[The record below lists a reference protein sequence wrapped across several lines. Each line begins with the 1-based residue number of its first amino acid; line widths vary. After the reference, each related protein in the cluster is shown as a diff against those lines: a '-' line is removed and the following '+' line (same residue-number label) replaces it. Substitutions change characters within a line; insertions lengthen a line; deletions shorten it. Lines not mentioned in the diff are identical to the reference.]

1 MLTRLFIRDFAL
13 IRELEI
19 EFCADLNVLTGE
31 TGAGKSI
38 ILGALNSLL
47 GGVARADMV
56 RDGADRCL
64 VEGLFEF
71 PDASPVLDRLAGSG
85 FPVDD
90 NQLAVRREILSSG
103 RSRAFVN
110 GLSIPLKKLREIGSS
125 LVDVHGQH
133 EHQSLLQVDRHSTYL
148 DAFGGLTPRAD
159 VLGDLYRKY
168 GSTESALRELLHQ
181 KRRYEEAKEL
191 REFQLD
197 EIRTLDPKAGEDVV
211 IEQELSVLENGERI
225 RQVTSQLADALYQA
239 DGSIVEQI
247 GRLRRELDQVAAIDC
262 NLAAPTEQIQGLI
275 YGIEELAADL
285 LSYSENL
292 DSNPE
297 RIAQLR
303 DRLDAVR
310 QLVSKYGGSLDRLIA
325 FAKELEKGEAK
336 SEALD
341 DEITAAAAALDRL
354 AKQYTAACLDLS
366 TARSHAAGNLVSQVE
381 AGLRALGAPKAVF
394 EVRLD
399 TRQDPEGLVEKDGVR
414 VHADESGIEHIEFF
428 LSANPGE
435 TTKPLASVGSGG
447 ELSRIMLILRE
458 LIATED
464 GVSTLVFDEIDTG
477 ISGRMAAA
485 VGKKLKSLAASHQ
498 VVVIT
503 HLPQIASLADH
514 HMAVRKRPEDGRM
527 VTSVQVL
534 ENEERTEEIAQLLAG
549 EEISDS
555 AREHAQRMLG

>member
-19 EFCADLNVLTGE
+19 EFCADLTVLTGE

-38 ILGALNSLL
+38 ILGALNSIL

-56 RDGADRCL
+56 RDGADRC
-64 VEGLFEF
+64 VIEGLFEF
-71 PDASPVLDRLAGSG
+71 PDGSRVLERLAASG
-85 FPVDD
+85 LPADD
-90 NQLAVRREILSSG
+90 NQLALRREILSGG

-110 GLSIPLKKLREIGSS
+110 GLSIPLKKLREFGSS

-133 EHQSLLQVDRHSTYL
+133 EHQSLLRVERHPAYL
-148 DAFGGLTPRAD
+148 DAFGGLTSGAEA
-159 VLGDLYRKY
+159 LADLYHEY
-168 GSTESALRELLHQ
+168 GAAESGLRELRQ
-181 KRRYEEAKEL
+181 RKRRYEEAKEL
-191 REFQLD
+191 REFQLS
-197 EIRTLDPKAGEDVV
+197 EIRTLDPKAGEDAA
-211 IEQELSVLENGERI
+211 IERELAVLENGERI
-225 RQVTSQLADALYQA
+225 RQVTSQLAEALYQA

-247 GRLRRELDQVAAIDC
+247 GRLRKELDQVAAFDP
-262 NLAAPTEQIQGLI
+262 NLASRTEQIQGLI
-275 YGIEELAADL
+275 YGIEELSADL

-292 DSNPE
+292 DTDPE

-303 DRLDAVR
+303 DRLDALR
-310 QLVSKYGGSLDRLIA
+310 QMVSKYGGTLDRLITFVAELELGEAKAEALEDDISACAASLDRLA
-325 FAKELEKGEAK
+325 RQF
-336 SEALD
+336 S
-341 DEITAAAAALDRL
+341 T
-354 AKQYTAACLDLS
+354 ACLELS
-366 TARSHAAGNLVSQVE
+366 AARAHAAGNLVARVE
-381 AGLRALGAPKAVF
+381 AGLRSLGAPKAVF

-399 TRQDPEGLVEKDGVR
+399 TRPDPEGLVEKGGVR
-414 VHADESGIEHIEFF
+414 LHADESGIEHVEFF

-435 TTKPLASVGSGG
+435 SPKPLANVGSGG

-458 LIATED
+458 LIAIGD

-514 HMAVRKRPEDGRM
+514 HMAVRKRPEDGRL

-534 ENEERTEEIAQLLAG
+534 DKEERTEEIAQLLAG

-555 AREHAQRMLG
+555 AREQAQRMLG

>member
-1 MLTRLFIRDFAL
+1 M
-13 IRELEI
+13 
-19 EFCADLNVLTGE
+19 LTGE

-71 PDASPVLDRLAGSG
+71 PDASPVLERLAGSG
-85 FPVDD
+85 FPADD
-90 NQLAVRREILSSG
+90 NQLALRREILSGG

-110 GLSIPLKKLREIGSS
+110 GLSIPLKKLREIGST

-133 EHQSLLQVDRHSTYL
+133 EHQSLLRVDRHSTYL

-159 VLGDLYRKY
+159 ALEDLYREF
-168 GSTESALRELLHQ
+168 GSTENALRELHHQ
-181 KRRYEEAKEL
+181 KRRYEEANEL

-197 EIRTLDPKAGEDVV
+197 EIRDLDPKAGEDAA
-211 IEQELSVLENGERI
+211 IEQELTVLENGERI
-225 RQVTSQLADALYQA
+225 RQVTSRLADALYQA
-239 DGSIVEQI
+239 DGSVVEQI
-247 GRLRRELDQVAAIDC
+247 GRLRRELDQVASIDR

-292 DSNPE
+292 DSDPE

-325 FAKELEKGEAK
+325 FAAELEMGQAK

-341 DEITAAAAALDRL
+341 EEITAAAAERDRS
-354 AKQYTAACLDLS
+354 ASQYTTACLDLS
-366 TARSHAAGNLVSQVE
+366 AARSHAAGDLVTQVE
-381 AGLRALGAPKAVF
+381 AGLRTLGAPNAVF

-399 TRQDPEGLVEKDGVR
+399 TRPDPDGLVEKDGVR
-414 VHADESGIEHIEFF
+414 VHADENGIERVEFF

-435 TTKPLASVGSGG
+435 TPKPLANVGSGG

-458 LIATED
+458 LIATGD

-485 VGKKLKSLAASHQ
+485 VGKKLKALAAAHQ

-503 HLPQIASLADH
+503 HLPQIASLADR
-514 HMAVRKRPEDGRM
+514 HMAVRKRPEEGRM

-534 ENEERTEEIAQLLAG
+534 ENKERTEEIAQLLAG

>member
-1 MLTRLFIRDFAL
+1 MLTRLFIKDFAL

-38 ILGALNSLL
+38 ILGALSSLL

-56 RDGADRCL
+56 RGGADRCL

-71 PDASPVLDRLAGSG
+71 ADASPVMERLAASG
-85 FPVDD
+85 FPAEEG
-90 NQLAVRREILSSG
+90 QLALRREILGGG
-103 RSRAFVN
+103 RSRAFAN

-133 EHQSLLQVDRHSTYL
+133 EHQSLLRVDLHSAYL
-148 DAFGGLTPRAD
+148 DAFGSLTPRVNA
-159 VLGDLYRKY
+159 LGDLYREY
-168 GSTESALRELLHQ
+168 GSTDSALRELHQ
-181 KRRYEEAKEL
+181 RRHKHEEAKQL

-197 EIRTLDPKAGEDVV
+197 EIRSLDPKAGEDVA
-211 IEQELSVLENGERI
+211 IEQELAVLENGERI

-247 GRLRRELDQVAAIDC
+247 GRLRRELDQVAAIDR
-262 NLAAPTEQIQGLI
+262 NLAAPTEQIRGLI
-275 YGIEELAADL
+275 YSIEELAAGL

-292 DSNPE
+292 DSDPE
-297 RIAQLR
+297 RIARLR
-303 DRLDAVR
+303 DRLDAMR
-310 QLVSKYGGSLDRLIA
+310 QLVGKYGGSLDRLIA
-325 FAKELEKGEAK
+325 FAADLQMGEAK

-341 DEITAAAAALDRL
+341 EEITAATAELNRL
-354 AKQYTAACLDLS
+354 AKQYAAVCLDLS
-366 TARSHAAGNLVSQVE
+366 AARRHAAGDLVSRVQ
-381 AGLRALGAPKAVF
+381 AGLRTLGAPQAVF
-394 EVRLD
+394 EVRLE
-399 TRQDPEGLVEKDGVR
+399 TRPDPEGLVETDGVR
-414 VHADESGIEHIEFF
+414 VRADENGIEQVEFF

-435 TTKPLASVGSGG
+435 TPKPLANVGSGG

-458 LIATED
+458 LIATGD

-485 VGKKLKSLAASHQ
+485 VGKKLKSLAANHQ

-503 HLPQIASLADH
+503 HLPQIASLADRH
-514 HMAVRKRPEDGRM
+514 LAVRKQPEDGRM
-527 VTSVQVL
+527 VTSVRVL

>member
-1 MLTRLFIRDFAL
+1 MLTRLFIKDFAL

-47 GGVARADMV
+47 GGGTRADMV

-71 PDASPVLDRLAGSG
+71 PDASPVLELVAGSG
-85 FPVDD
+85 FPADD
-90 NQLAVRREILSSG
+90 NQLALRREILSGG

-133 EHQSLLQVDRHSTYL
+133 EHQSLLRVDRHSAYL

-159 VLGDLYRKY
+159 ALGDLYREYSATK
-168 GSTESALRELLHQ
+168 SALGELRHQ
-181 KRRYEEAKEL
+181 KLRYEEAKEL

-197 EIRTLDPKAGEDVV
+197 EIRTLDPKAGEEVA
-211 IEQELSVLENGERI
+211 IEQELTVLENGERI

-247 GRLRRELDQVAAIDC
+247 GRLRRELDQVAAIDR

-275 YGIEELAADL
+275 YGTEELAADL
-285 LSYSENL
+285 LRYSENL
-292 DSNPE
+292 DSDPE
-297 RIAQLR
+297 RMAQLR
-303 DRLDAVR
+303 DRLDALR
-310 QLVSKYGGSLDRLIA
+310 QLVGKYGGSLDSLIA
-325 FAKELEKGEAK
+325 FAAELEMGEAK
-336 SEALD
+336 SVALD
-341 DEITAAAAALDRL
+341 EEIAATAATLDRL

-366 TARSHAAGNLVSQVE
+366 AARVHVAGNLVSQVE
-381 AGLRALGAPKAVF
+381 AGLRTLGAPKAVF

-399 TRQDPEGLVEKDGVR
+399 TRPDPEGLVEKNGVR
-414 VHADESGIEHIEFF
+414 VHADENGLEQVEFY

-435 TTKPLASVGSGG
+435 TPKPLANVGSGG

-458 LIATED
+458 LIATGD

-514 HMAVRKRPEDGRM
+514 HMAVRKRPENGRM

>member
-1 MLTRLFIRDFAL
+1 MLTRLFIKDFAL

-47 GGVARADMV
+47 GGGTRADMV
-56 RDGADRCL
+56 REGADRCL
-64 VEGLFEF
+64 VEGLFEL
-71 PDASPVLDRLAGSG
+71 PDASPVLVSLAGSG
-85 FPVDD
+85 FPADD
-90 NQLAVRREILSSG
+90 NQLALRREILSGG

-110 GLSIPLKKLREIGSS
+110 GLSIPLKKLREIGLS

-133 EHQSLLQVDRHSTYL
+133 EHQSLLRVDRHSAYL

-159 VLGDLYRKY
+159 ALGDLYREYSATK
-168 GSTESALRELLHQ
+168 SALGELRHQ
-181 KRRYEEAKEL
+181 KLRYEEAKEL

-197 EIRTLDPKAGEDVV
+197 EIRTLDPKAGEEVA
-211 IEQELSVLENGERI
+211 IEQELTVLENGERI

-247 GRLRRELDQVAAIDC
+247 GRLRRELDQVAAIDR

-275 YGIEELAADL
+275 YSTEELAADL

-292 DSNPE
+292 DSDPE
-297 RIAQLR
+297 RMAQLR
-303 DRLDAVR
+303 DRLDALR
-310 QLVSKYGGSLDRLIA
+310 QLVGKYGGSLDSLIA
-325 FAKELEKGEAK
+325 FAAELEMGEAK
-336 SEALD
+336 SVALD
-341 DEITAAAAALDRL
+341 EEIAATAFALDRL

-366 TARSHAAGNLVSQVE
+366 AARVHVAGNLVSQVE
-381 AGLRALGAPKAVF
+381 AGLRTLGAPKAVF

-399 TRQDPEGLVEKDGVR
+399 TRPDPEGLIEKNGVR
-414 VHADESGIEHIEFF
+414 VHADESGLEQVEFY

-435 TTKPLASVGSGG
+435 TPKPLANVGSGG

-458 LIATED
+458 LIATGD

-514 HMAVRKRPEDGRM
+514 HMAVRKRPENGRM

>member
-71 PDASPVLDRLAGSG
+71 PDASPVLERLAGSG
-85 FPVDD
+85 FPADD
-90 NQLAVRREILSSG
+90 NQLALRREILSGG

-110 GLSIPLKKLREIGSS
+110 GLSIPLKKLREIGST

-133 EHQSLLQVDRHSTYL
+133 EHQSLLRVDRHATYL

-159 VLGDLYRKY
+159 ALEDLYREF
-168 GSTESALRELLHQ
+168 GSTENALRELHHQ
-181 KRRYEEAKEL
+181 KRRYEEANEL

-197 EIRTLDPKAGEDVV
+197 EIRDLDPKAGEDAA
-211 IEQELSVLENGERI
+211 IEQELTVLENGERI
-225 RQVTSQLADALYQA
+225 RQVTSRLADALYQA
-239 DGSIVEQI
+239 DGSVVEQI
-247 GRLRRELDQVAAIDC
+247 GRLRRELDQVASIDR

-292 DSNPE
+292 DSDPE

-325 FAKELEKGEAK
+325 FAAELEMGQAK

-341 DEITAAAAALDRL
+341 EEITAAAAERDRS
-354 AKQYTAACLDLS
+354 ASQYTTACLDLS
-366 TARSHAAGNLVSQVE
+366 AARSHAAGDLVTQVE
-381 AGLRALGAPKAVF
+381 AGLRTLGAPNAVF

-399 TRQDPEGLVEKDGVR
+399 TRPDPDGLVEKDGVR
-414 VHADESGIEHIEFF
+414 VHADENGIERVEFF

-435 TTKPLASVGSGG
+435 TPKPLANVGSGG

-458 LIATED
+458 LIATGD

-485 VGKKLKSLAASHQ
+485 VGKKLKALAAAHQ

-503 HLPQIASLADH
+503 HLPQIASLADR
-514 HMAVRKRPEDGRM
+514 HMAVRKRPEEGRM

-534 ENEERTEEIAQLLAG
+534 ENKERTEEIAQLLAG

>member
-19 EFCADLNVLTGE
+19 EFCADLTVLTGE

-38 ILGALNSLL
+38 ILGALNSIL
-47 GGVARADMV
+47 GGVARGNMV
-56 RDGADRCL
+56 RDGADRCV

-71 PDASPVLDRLAGSG
+71 ADGSAVIKRLAATGLTL
-85 FPVDD
+85 DD
-90 NQLAVRREILSSG
+90 NQLALRREILSGG

-110 GLSIPLKKLREIGSS
+110 GLSIPLKKLRELGSS

-133 EHQSLLQVDRHSTYL
+133 EHQSLLRVDRHAAYL
-148 DAFGGLTPRAD
+148 DAFGGLTANTEA
-159 VLGDLYRKY
+159 LADLYREY
-168 GSTESALRELLHQ
+168 GSAESALRELRQQ

-191 REFQLD
+191 REFQLG
-197 EIRTLDPKAGEDVV
+197 EIRALDPKAGEDAA
-211 IEQELSVLENGERI
+211 IEQELTVLENGELI

-247 GRLRRELDQVAAIDC
+247 GRLRRELDQVAAFDR
-262 NLAAPTEQIQGLI
+262 NLASRTEQIQGLI
-275 YGIEELAADL
+275 YGIEELSADL

-292 DSNPE
+292 DSDPE
-297 RIAQLR
+297 RLAHLR
-303 DRLDAVR
+303 DRLDVLR
-310 QLVSKYGGSLDRLIA
+310 QMVSKYGGTLDRLIA
-325 FAKELEKGEAK
+325 FAAELQVGEAK

-341 DEITAAAAALDRL
+341 EEISAGATTLDRL
-354 AKQYTAACLDLS
+354 ARQYSIVCLELSAA
-366 TARSHAAGNLVSQVE
+366 REHAAENLVAQVE
-381 AGLRALGAPKAVF
+381 AGLRSLGAPKAVF

-399 TRQDPEGLVEKDGVR
+399 TRPDPEGMVEKDGVR
-414 VHADESGIEHIEFF
+414 VHADESGIEHVEFF
-428 LSANPGE
+428 LSTNPGE
-435 TTKPLASVGSGG
+435 VPKPLANVGSGG

-458 LIATED
+458 LIATGD

-503 HLPQIASLADH
+503 HLPQIASLADQ
-514 HMAVRKRPEDGRM
+514 HMAVRKRPVDGRM
-527 VTSVQVL
+527 VTSVRVL
-534 ENEERTEEIAQLLAG
+534 EDEERTEEIAQLLAG
-549 EEISDS
+549 EEISAS

>member
-71 PDASPVLDRLAGSG
+71 PDASPVLERLAGSG
-85 FPVDD
+85 FPADD
-90 NQLAVRREILSSG
+90 NQLALRREILSGG

-110 GLSIPLKKLREIGSS
+110 GLSIPLKKLREIGST

-133 EHQSLLQVDRHSTYL
+133 EHQSLLRVDRHSTYL

-159 VLGDLYRKY
+159 ALEDLYREF
-168 GSTESALRELLHQ
+168 GSTENALRELHHQ
-181 KRRYEEAKEL
+181 KRRYEEANEL

-197 EIRTLDPKAGEDVV
+197 EIRDLDPKAGEDAA
-211 IEQELSVLENGERI
+211 IEQELTVLENGERI
-225 RQVTSQLADALYQA
+225 RQVTSRLADALYQA
-239 DGSIVEQI
+239 DGSVVEQI
-247 GRLRRELDQVAAIDC
+247 GRLRRELDQVASIDR

-292 DSNPE
+292 DSDPE

-325 FAKELEKGEAK
+325 FAAELEMGQAK

-341 DEITAAAAALDRL
+341 EEITAAAAERDRS
-354 AKQYTAACLDLS
+354 ASQYTTACLDLS
-366 TARSHAAGNLVSQVE
+366 AARSHAAGDLVTQVE
-381 AGLRALGAPKAVF
+381 AGLRTLGAPNAVF

-399 TRQDPEGLVEKDGVR
+399 TRPDPDGLVEKDGVR
-414 VHADESGIEHIEFF
+414 VHADENGIERVEFF

-435 TTKPLASVGSGG
+435 TPKPLANVGSGG

-458 LIATED
+458 LIATGD

-485 VGKKLKSLAASHQ
+485 VGKKLKALAAAHQ

-503 HLPQIASLADH
+503 HLPQIASLADR
-514 HMAVRKRPEDGRM
+514 HMAVRKRPEEGRM

-534 ENEERTEEIAQLLAG
+534 ENKERTEEIAQLLAG

>member
-19 EFCADLNVLTGE
+19 QFCADLNVLTGE

-47 GGVARADMV
+47 GGGARADMV

-71 PDASPVLDRLAGSG
+71 PDASPVLERLAESG
-85 FPVDD
+85 FPADD
-90 NQLAVRREILSSG
+90 NQLALRREILSGG
-103 RSRAFVN
+103 RSRAFFN
-110 GLSIPLKKLREIGSS
+110 GLSIPLKKLREIGST

-133 EHQSLLQVDRHSTYL
+133 EHQSLLRVDRHSTYL

-159 VLGDLYRKY
+159 ALGDLYREF
-168 GSTESALRELLHQ
+168 GSTESALRGLHHQ
-181 KRRYEEAKEL
+181 KRRYEEANEL

-197 EIRTLDPKAGEDVV
+197 EIRDLDPKAGEDAA
-211 IEQELSVLENGERI
+211 IEQELTVLENGERI
-225 RQVTSQLADALYQA
+225 RQVTSRLADALYQA
-239 DGSIVEQI
+239 DGSVVEQI
-247 GRLRRELDQVAAIDC
+247 GRLRRELDQVASIDR

-292 DSNPE
+292 DSDPE

-325 FAKELEKGEAK
+325 FAAELETGEAK

-341 DEITAAAAALDRL
+341 EEITAAAAERDRS
-354 AKQYTAACLDLS
+354 ASQYATACLDLS
-366 TARSHAAGNLVSQVE
+366 AARSHAAGDLVTQVE
-381 AGLRALGAPKAVF
+381 AGLRTLGAPNAVF

-399 TRQDPEGLVEKDGVR
+399 TRPDPDGLVEKDGVR
-414 VHADESGIEHIEFF
+414 VHADESGIERVEFF

-435 TTKPLASVGSGG
+435 TPKPLANVGSGG

-458 LIATED
+458 LIATGD

-485 VGKKLKSLAASHQ
+485 VGKKLKALAATHQ

-503 HLPQIASLADH
+503 HLPQIASLADR
-514 HMAVRKRPEDGRM
+514 HMAVRKRPEEGRM

>member
-19 EFCADLNVLTGE
+19 QFCADLNVLTGE

-47 GGVARADMV
+47 GGGARADMV

-71 PDASPVLDRLAGSG
+71 PDASPVLERLAESG
-85 FPVDD
+85 FPADD
-90 NQLAVRREILSSG
+90 NQLALRREILSGG
-103 RSRAFVN
+103 RSRAFFN
-110 GLSIPLKKLREIGSS
+110 GLSIPLKKLREIGST

-133 EHQSLLQVDRHSTYL
+133 EHQSLLRVDRHSTYL

-159 VLGDLYRKY
+159 ALGDLYREF
-168 GSTESALRELLHQ
+168 GSTESALRELHHQ
-181 KRRYEEAKEL
+181 KRRYEEANEL

-197 EIRTLDPKAGEDVV
+197 EIRDLDPKAGEDAA
-211 IEQELSVLENGERI
+211 IEQELTVLENGERI
-225 RQVTSQLADALYQA
+225 RQVTSRLADALYQA
-239 DGSIVEQI
+239 DGSVVEQI
-247 GRLRRELDQVAAIDC
+247 GRLRRELDQVASIDR

-292 DSNPE
+292 DSDPE

-325 FAKELEKGEAK
+325 FAAELETGEAK

-341 DEITAAAAALDRL
+341 EEITAAAAERDRS
-354 AKQYTAACLDLS
+354 ASQYATACLDLS
-366 TARSHAAGNLVSQVE
+366 AARSHAAGDLVTQVE
-381 AGLRALGAPKAVF
+381 AGLRTLGAPNAVF

-399 TRQDPEGLVEKDGVR
+399 TRPDPDGLVEKDGVR
-414 VHADESGIEHIEFF
+414 VHADESGIERVEFF

-435 TTKPLASVGSGG
+435 TPKPLANVGSGG

-458 LIATED
+458 LIATGD

-485 VGKKLKSLAASHQ
+485 VGKKLKALAATHQ

-503 HLPQIASLADH
+503 HLPQIASLADR
-514 HMAVRKRPEDGRM
+514 HMAVRKRPEEGRM